1 MKITRRQL
9 RNIIKEELQ
18 RLSFAKDHEFG
29 IDTIPHAK
37 QDKGFED
44 IIGHT

>member
-1 MKITRRQL
+1 MKIARREL

-37 QDKGFED
+37 QDKDFED